1 MKKIILTFIIFS
13 YLSNLYAV
21 DLSDALSLAYKK
33 NPELNAERENIKASK
48 QDLNIS
54 KSDFLPSVTIS
65 GSKSSQDT
73 SKLTNQ
79 DGTSATINDVNP
91 KTKSIKDRTENISRL
106 WRNCRI

>member
-1 MKKIILTFIIFS
+1 MKKIILTFFIFFN
-13 YLSNLYAV
+13 LSNSYAI

-54 KSDFLPSVTIS
+54 KSEFLPSVTLS
-65 GSKSSQDT
+65 GTKSSQDT

-79 DGTSATINDVNP
+79 DGSNATINDVNP
-91 KTKSIKDRTENISRL
+91 ETKSVKI
-106 WRNCRI
+106 